1 MKLGTMLKAAALA
14 LAALPL
20 SDAAGQ
26 QGGGNWLVTVA
37 ATDGGH
43 RIGNPDAKVKLTEF
57 VSYTCPHCAAFTRE
71 SEGVLKIGYIQPGNV
86 SVEVRHLIRDPV
98 DLTVAMLVNCGP
110 VDKFPGNH
118 DAFMLGQDEWIAPLA
133 KMTAAQRQRWT
144 TGDGASRR
152 RAIAG
157 DFHFY
162 EIMERRGYSRSEADR
177 CLADEATARE
187 LAENSAKDWELP
199 GIGGTPSFAING
211 VVMPGTHVWSALERQ
226 IKEFL

>member
-1 MKLGTMLKAAALA
+1 MSVRTMLGAAALA

-20 SDAAGQ
+20 SGAIGQ
-26 QGGGNWLVTVA
+26 QAGGNWLATVA

-71 SEGVLKIGYIQPGNV
+71 SEGVLKVGYIQPGNV

-110 VDKFPGNH
+110 TDKFPGNH

-152 RAIAG
+152 RAIAS
-157 DFHFY
+157 DFHLY
-162 EIMERRGYSRSEADR
+162 EIMERRGYSRAEVDR
-177 CLADEATARE
+177 CDGRGHRRNAAATPESTGTCSPVVWLSSGPVSAATA
-187 LAENSAKDWELP
+187 LATCS
-199 GIGGTPSFAING
+199 GSTSSPSRVRPA
-211 VVMPGTHVWSALERQ
+211 
-226 IKEFL
+226 

>member
-20 SDAAGQ
+20 SGAAGQ

-43 RIGNPDAKVKLTEF
+43 RIGNPNAKVKLTEF
-57 VSYTCPHCAAFTRE
+57 VSYTCPHCAQFTRE

-110 VDKFPGNH
+110 ADKFPGNH

-144 TGDGASRR
+144 TGDGPSRR
-152 RAIAG
+152 RAIAS

-162 EIMERRGYSRSEADR
+162 EIMARRGYSRAEADR
-177 CLADEATARE
+177 CLADEAAARK

-199 GIGGTPSFAING
+199 GISGTPSFAING
-211 VVMPGTHVWSALERQ
+211 VIMPGTHVWSALERQ